1 MVWFAFQD
9 SIIQLTTPN
18 RRSRVAD
25 LLTRIL
31 GGHRSIPVASAI
43 MGFMARVREC
53 SNLLA
58 DLVRVNR
65 LVHMPTYV
73 ELVRE
78 AALTRAG
85 RLPTDPVGRA
95 QLDEAL
101 ALLREVA
108 AMLRKHTQ
116 PRAR

>member
-1 MVWFAFQD
+1 
-9 SIIQLTTPN
+9 
-18 RRSRVAD
+18 
-25 LLTRIL
+25 
-31 GGHRSIPVASAI
+31 VASAI
-43 MGFMARVREC
+43 MGFMARIREC
-53 SNLLA
+53 SNRLV

-65 LVHMPTYV
+65 MVHMPTYI
-73 ELVRE
+73 ELIKE

-85 RLPTDPVGRA
+85 QLPIDPVGRA

-108 AMLRKHTQ
+108 AMLRKSAP